1 LTVYKNQGN
10 WRKSGRKFPKFTL
23 YFKNTMSM
31 FRRRKKTFRL
41 RRRIMF
47 TSDSIV
53 NWLSAAATEVAIRP
67 WRFLIAGLYLFR
79 ALSSSA
85 DSS

>member
-1 LTVYKNQGN
+1 
-10 WRKSGRKFPKFTL
+10 
-23 YFKNTMSM
+23 
-31 FRRRKKTFRL
+31 
-41 RRRIMF
+41 MF

-53 NWLSAAATEVAIRP
+53 NRHSAAATEVAIRP
-67 WRFLIAGLYLFR
+67 WRFLIAGLHLLR